1 LRFAQFSR
9 FSLPRELN
17 LVEFRPIIQNG
28 AAAVSELDDPFI
40 YRSVLESLQIGIF
53 MVDRD
58 QKIVFWN
65 EGAEKITG
73 YLRQD
78 VLGRYCREDST
89 EKDSSH
95 NNVASDA
102 SELLTTALR
111 DGRPAM
117 GEVPL
122 RHKSGHRIF
131 VRARAVP
138 IRNAS
143 GTIIGAAQS
152 IDESISA
159 SEWDRRQSK
168 LADYGCPDSATG
180 VLTHDVIISHLREA
194 VATYAEAHVPFSI
207 LVAKVDDTDRLRS
220 TYGGAVIASVL
231 RVAASSM
238 ENSLRPT
245 DYLGRISESRFLA
258 ILNEC
263 GSTELPKTAERIK
276 KTVNGSEIQWW
287 GDRWTVTVSV
297 GGATVVAG
305 DTLDS
310 LLARGSDALER
321 SVEAGGNR
329 VMIGAPASD
338 GQPAH

>member
-1 LRFAQFSR
+1 M
-9 FSLPRELN
+9 
-17 LVEFRPIIQNG
+17 IQDG
-28 AAAVSELDDPFI
+28 AAAVSELEDPSI
-40 YRSVLESLQIGIF
+40 YRYVLESLQIGIF

-78 VLGRYCREDST
+78 ALGRYCREDSA
-89 EKDSSH
+89 EQNGPR
-95 NNVASDA
+95 NNVLSDA
-102 SELLTTALR
+102 SEMLATALR

-122 RHKSGHRIF
+122 RHKSGHRVF
-131 VRARAVP
+131 ARVRAVP

-143 GTIIGAAQS
+143 GAIVGAAES
-152 IDESISA
+152 IDESLSA
-159 SEWDRRQSK
+159 SEWDRRQGK
-168 LADYGCPDSATG
+168 LADYGCLDPATG
-180 VLTHDVIISHLREA
+180 VLTHDVVISHLREA
-194 VATYAEAHVPFSI
+194 VATYAEARVPFSI
-207 LVAKVDDTDRLRS
+207 LVVKVDDMDRLRS

-231 RVAASSM
+231 RVTASSL

-258 ILNEC
+258 ILIEC
-263 GSTELPKTAERIK
+263 GGTELPKTAERIK

-287 GDRWTVTVSV
+287 GDRWTVTVSI
-297 GGATVVAG
+297 GGAAAVPG

-310 LLARGSDALER
+310 LLARASEALER

-329 VMIGAPASD
+329 VMIGASTTE
-338 GQPAH
+338 GQLSRQEE